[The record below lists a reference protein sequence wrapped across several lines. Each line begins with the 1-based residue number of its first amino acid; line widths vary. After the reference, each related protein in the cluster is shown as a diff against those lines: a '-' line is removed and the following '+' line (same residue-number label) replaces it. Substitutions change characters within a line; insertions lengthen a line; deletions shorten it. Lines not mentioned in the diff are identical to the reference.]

1 MPTPPDPVEGAVLRR
16 LRKFAPSAML
26 LLATLAI
33 IFADGARWGFV
44 TVAILGGVFYYL
56 LPLMPA
62 PLPRKRF
69 WRKG

>member
-1 MPTPPDPVEGAVLRR
+1 MPTPPDQVEGAIQRR
-16 LRKFAPSAML
+16 LRKFAPSALL

-33 IFADGARWGFV
+33 IFADAARWGFV
-44 TVAILGGVFYYL
+44 SIAILCGAFYYL
-56 LPLMPA
+56 LFVMPA